1 MDFIS
6 VALSLFLSNLFIRF
20 IINILPIRKKRLWH
34 LIIISLHDLSSL
46 ITYVGVFFL
55 TTDIYTILY
64 GIGGILGVIIAYVA
78 TLMIILD
85 GVKIFKSRRL
95 KEFER
100 SINQKEGASIPK
112 NIVGAIFIISVIVL
126 FGYSVFLFMN
136 FDSTL
141 LPTLIGVIVL
151 GLILLG
157 LGIYFIV
164 SGRALHSNIKAHNL
178 MLVINLPSNT
188 LTYTATITKELSVD
202 DALGKIKDM
211 YYLDEFGLLITPNS
225 KYLVKGMKAD
235 SIPNEYLESLKMQLM
250 DDRFDHITYNYKKY
264 SRQKITVDNNLNIIK
279 IQDIK

>member
-34 LIIISLHDLSSL
+34 LIVISLHDLSSL

-112 NIVGAIFIISVIVL
+112 NIVGAIFIISAIVL

-136 FDSTL
+136 FDPTL

-211 YYLDEFGLLITPNS
+211 YYLDEFGLLITSNS

-235 SIPNEYLESLKMQLM
+235 SIPNEYLESLKMKLM
-250 DDRFDHITYNYKKY
+250 DDRFDHITNNYKKY